1 MIALFFGTVGAVLGI
16 FRREIAEIIVI
27 AAAAIV
33 RRRQSSL
40 DYLLPA
46 RRLEGY
52 QANLR

>member
-1 MIALFFGTVGAVLGI
+1 MIALVFGIIGAVLGI
-16 FRREIAEIIVI
+16 FRREIAELVVI